1 MLRYLQGF
9 IFFLLCFYNVSLL
22 SLYYIKESL
31 LTLFTAREGIM
42 LKKITK
48 RDKLFG
54 EKIKRLSQDWFNFDP
69 FLILHDRGYGTAE
82 IQRQAL

>member
-1 MLRYLQGF
+1 MWKPDPVSFPQGF
-9 IFFLLCFYNVSLL
+9 IFFSLCFYNVSLL

-48 RDKLFG
+48 RDKLFS
-54 EKIKRLSQDWFNFDP
+54 EKIKRLSQDWFNFDKYYSKKNGKKYLAQP
-69 FLILHDRGYGTAE
+69 
-82 IQRQAL
+82 